1 MQRFRPNDPQ
11 TGGDGMTAPES
22 IRGRSRRSAMRTELE
37 RELARA
43 GAVLSE
49 CLAAN
54 SPLLARLTVLRERLV
69 HERLQLAVLGQFKR
83 GKSTF
88 LNALLGAP
96 LLPAAVVPVTAI
108 PTFIA
113 WGKKPLVRILFEDGR
128 AQEECSATDPNA
140 IRDFLFSYVAED
152 ANPHN
157 RLGVTKAEFFY
168 PAPILSGG
176 TVLIDTP
183 GIASTHKHNTETALR
198 VLPECD
204 AALFVVAADPPI
216 TAAELD
222 YLEQLK
228 AKMSRI
234 SIIVNKIDYVG
245 TEERASLISFIRK
258 VLRDRALLPEETA
271 LFQVSARDGL
281 AAKLGKDRRKLEQS
295 GLSEVEEH
303 LLGYLATE
311 KTHSLEHAITLKTSD
326 ILAHACE
333 EIELRVQALR
343 MPLQDLEAKTR
354 AFEDALQKI
363 EEQRLV
369 TRDLLLGD
377 KRRLIEKLES
387 RIEELR
393 EQSRARLAAVID
405 ASLTDSRPKLWE
417 QAARANVSKAIEEL
431 FDTARRELTRKSAC
445 EVNGVLGSFQGGID
459 ELVATVRRTAADL
472 FDIPFRQ
479 DIERDVFAL
488 GEDPYWVTERSAA
501 TLIPSPGRLIDH
513 MLPLTLR
520 RARTRTRMAGD
531 TEQLIV
537 RNAENLR
544 WAILRGIEET
554 FRNAIDH
561 LEERLDGAIGAT
573 RQVIGQALADRR
585 NQSFAVDPELNRLRQ
600 TLASLKEIRARLA

>member
-1 MQRFRPNDPQ
+1 
-11 TGGDGMTAPES
+11 
-22 IRGRSRRSAMRTELE
+22 MRTELE